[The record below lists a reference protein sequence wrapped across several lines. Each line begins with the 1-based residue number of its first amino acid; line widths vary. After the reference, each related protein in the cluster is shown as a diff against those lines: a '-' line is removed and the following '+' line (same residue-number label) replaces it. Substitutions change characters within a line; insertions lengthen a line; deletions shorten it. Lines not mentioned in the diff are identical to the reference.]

1 MKRKKKN
8 KTYFLKKGKTN
19 KSENAS
25 QISKK
30 NTCGTKDAPA
40 LSVTKTSG
48 KEFGVA
54 NDDVIVTL
62 SQFS

>member
-1 MKRKKKN
+1 LFKKE
-8 KTYFLKKGKTN
+8 KTN